1 MRLSDIAGIVGLEVI
16 RDGEFKAL
24 GLLSY
29 KCDLLIVQLY
39 DAKYAG
45 AIKQNSSISCVIT
58 TKALVEKIPEHV
70 AVAISND
77 PSVAFYALHGHL
89 IRQANFYWG
98 DHFDSDIAAS
108 AKIHEAAYVAKQNVR
123 IGEGSIVEPNVTIHE
138 RCIIGKGTVIRSG
151 SVIGGEGFEP
161 KWVAGKHVIVQHGGG
176 VRIGDGVEIQSNCH
190 VARAVFGGFTEIG
203 NETMVDSLVNISHNV
218 VIGSGCE
225 IAAGSSI
232 AGSTSIGDNVWI
244 GPGSTISS
252 GIKIGDDASITLGSV
267 VVSDVAKGQRV
278 TGNFAVEHTKFLSF
292 FMRLRK
298 GWS

>member
-1 MRLSDIAGIVGLEVI
+1 MRLSDVARIAGLGVV

-29 KCDLLIVQLY
+29 KCDLLLVQLY
-39 DAKYAG
+39 DAKYAS

-58 TKALVEKIPEHV
+58 TKTLVEKIPEHIAV
-70 AVAISND
+70 AVSSD
-77 PSVAFYALHGHL
+77 PSMAFYALHGHL
-89 IRQANFYWG
+89 IGHTNFYW
-98 DHFDSDIAAS
+98 DSNFDSDIAPS

-123 IGEGSIVEPNVTIHE
+123 IGEGCIVEPNATIHE
-138 RCIIGKGTVIRSG
+138 RCIIGKETVIRSG

-161 KWVAGKHVIVQHGGG
+161 KWVAGKHIIVKHAGG
-176 VRIGDGVEIQSNCH
+176 VNIGDGVEIQSNCH
-190 VARAVFGGFTEIG
+190 IARSVFGGFTEIG
-203 NETMVDSLVNISHNV
+203 DETKVDSLVNISHNV

-232 AGSTSIGDNVWI
+232 AGSTSIGNNVWI

-252 GIKIGDDASITLGSV
+252 GIKIGDDACITLGSV
-267 VVSDVAKGQRV
+267 VVSDVSKGQRV

-292 FMRLRK
+292 FMKIRK